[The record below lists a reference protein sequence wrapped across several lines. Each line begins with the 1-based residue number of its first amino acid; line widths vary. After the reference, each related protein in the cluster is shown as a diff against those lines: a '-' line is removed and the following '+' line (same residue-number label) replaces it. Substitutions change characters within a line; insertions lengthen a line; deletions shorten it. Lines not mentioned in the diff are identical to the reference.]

1 MMSEIFKFYMENF
14 VSIYYVITVMGE
26 KEEYISNFYISLCKV
41 DIVTCF

>member
-14 VSIYYVITVMGE
+14 VSTYYVITVMGE
-26 KEEYISNFYISLCKV
+26 KEEKISNFYISLCKV